1 MTIAWVGAISHLMNN
16 TKSTKMVLPKKIF
29 RQHNSLVVVIPVLI
43 RRKLGIKKGD
53 YLLFE
58 WTDRSKKVK
67 IDRFRGNAKDD

>member
-1 MTIAWVGAISHLMNN
+1 MMNN

-58 WTDRSKKVK
+58 WSEKSKKVE
-67 IDRFRGNAKDD
+67 IDRFRGNAKDG